1 MRRGQFVI
9 IYAIVFLGL
18 IMGVMM
24 KQYRNRVVIDERA
37 RLEDA
42 FLNASDSAA
51 EELALGIDTDL
62 ESTLMNTSDL
72 FFHSLVANLNL
83 YKDEDMENEI
93 NLYVPILAVTMDD
106 GFYLCILE
114 RVNEGGE
121 VLLKRRWTECIPY
134 SYEDANY
141 IYRFSTSGKVT
152 VYDKLMLK
160 EYRTTFDE
168 VDNSPVLSAQFASSA
183 VFASEDN
190 FNAIKYASIVSSV
203 EKRVTLAM
211 NTQAYIAGDLGMNI
225 AYACPSFLDVLPED
239 AAGTFLA
246 IYQGLPSKANVSYT
260 YNGVKAASF
269 VKEKQ
274 LYYVADPVGT
284 AYYRLAHKAGCAH
297 LTGSERERID
307 RETAI
312 HVYGAYGC
320 PDCILPVEGFMSPP

>member
-9 IYAIVFLGL
+9 IFAIIFLGL

-42 FLNASDSAA
+42 FLNASDAAA
-51 EELALGIDTDL
+51 EELALGIGTDL

-83 YKDEDMENEI
+83 YKNEDLESEI
-93 NLYVPILAVTMDD
+93 NLYVPILAVTMED

-114 RVNEGGE
+114 RVSEGGN
-121 VLLKRRWTECIPY
+121 VLLRRRWTECIPY
-134 SYEDANY
+134 SFEDAEY
-141 IYRFSTSGKVT
+141 IYRFNTSGTVT
-152 VYDKLMLK
+152 VMQKTGMWQYVLT
-160 EYRTTFDE
+160 YDE
-168 VDNSPVLSAQFASSA
+168 VSSDPVLSAQFASSA
-183 VFASEDN
+183 VFTSQDN
-190 FNAIKYASIVSSV
+190 FDAVMYSSIVSSV
-203 EKRVTLAM
+203 EKRVSLAL
-211 NTQAYIAGDLGMNI
+211 NTQAYIAGDLGLNI
-225 AYACPSFLDVLPED
+225 AYACPSFLDILPKD
-239 AAGTFLA
+239 AAGTFFA
-246 IYQGLPSKANVSYT
+246 IYQGLPSREKISYT

-284 AYYRLAHKAGCAH
+284 DFYRLAHKAGCAH